1 MSKAIV
7 NEILLNKMF
16 EGKYLNSN
24 IGHEVINFI
33 KADNS
38 KHYVYVNPYGDVK
51 EKRNVWTICIKNNQ
65 INRVPKSN

>member
-38 KHYVYVNPYGDVK
+38 KHYV
-51 EKRNVWTICIKNNQ
+51 WTICIKNNLV
-65 INRVPKSN
+65 NRRSKEIYK

>member
-1 MSKAIV
+1 MSKVIV

-33 KADNS
+33 KADNG
-38 KHYVYVNPYGDVK
+38 KHDVYVKPSA
-51 EKRNVWTICIKNNQ
+51 EK
-65 INRVPKSN
+65 

>member
-1 MSKAIV
+1 MSKAII

-51 EKRNVWTICIKNNQ
+51 ENEHYFDNGNTSVNTITIK
-65 INRVPKSN
+65 